1 MSSLR
6 AIWRLSAACW
16 LFAVLALSL
25 PLIRLVG
32 GPRRAHRFFLGWI
45 GAMHR
50 TLNLKVERIGELPD
64 EPSILLGNHPSY
76 LDIFLCYDRRP
87 TAIVAAREF
96 KWFPFVGWAAQAIG
110 TVWVD
115 RKCPESRKQIVPCII
130 DAVKAQRSAFLFP
143 EGRTTDGVLPST
155 VRVGMFK
162 AAAEAGVPVTYVG
175 IRYGNRKA
183 AYYHDL
189 KGGFVPHLLRHLW
202 SLLCEPQIEV
212 SLRYSRPQRLTCPE
226 RGMRRFENFVRW
238 HLRRDVPLTSAHA
251 GFGADRF

>member
-6 AIWRLSAACW
+6 AIWRLTAACW

-25 PLIRLVG
+25 PVIRLVG
-32 GPRRAHRFFLGWI
+32 GQCRAHRLFLAWI

-50 TLNLKVERIGELPD
+50 TLNLQVNRIGELPD
-64 EPSILLGNHPSY
+64 EPTLLLGNHPSY

-110 TVWVD
+110 TVWVH
-115 RKCPESRKQIVPCII
+115 RTCPESRKQIVPRII

-143 EGRTTDGVLPST
+143 EGRTTDGVLPNT
-155 VRVGMFK
+155 VRLGMFK

-189 KGGFVPHLLRHLW
+189 KGGFVLHLLRHLW

-238 HLRRDVPLTSAHA
+238 HLRRDVPLQPAHA
-251 GFGADRF
+251 VYRG

>member
-6 AIWRLSAACW
+6 AIWRLSAASW
-16 LFAVLALSL
+16 LFIVL
-25 PLIRLVG
+25 PLTLPVIRLVSG
-32 GPRRAHRFFLGWI
+32 TRWAHRFFLGWI
-45 GAMHR
+45 GVMHR
-50 TLNLKVERIGELPD
+50 SLNLKVERIGDLPD

-110 TVWVD
+110 AVWVH
-115 RKCPESRKQIVPCII
+115 RKCPESRKQIVPYVI
-130 DAVKAQRSAFLFP
+130 DAVKAQRSAFVFP
-143 EGRTTDGVLPST
+143 EGRTTNGVLPTT

-162 AAAEAGVPVTYVG
+162 AAVEAGVPVTYVA
-175 IRYGNRKA
+175 IRYSSRKA
-183 AYYHDL
+183 AYFHDL
-189 KGGFVPHLLRHLW
+189 KGGFVTHLLKHLW
-202 SLLCEPQIEV
+202 TLLREPQIKV
-212 SLRYSRPQRLTCPE
+212 SMRYSRPQLLTCPE

-238 HLRRDVPLTSAHA
+238 HLRRDVPLRTAHA

>member
-6 AIWRLSAACW
+6 AIWRLSSASW
-16 LFAVLALSL
+16 LFIVLALTL
-25 PLIRLVG
+25 PVIRLVSG
-32 GPRRAHRFFLGWI
+32 TRWAHRFFLGWI
-45 GAMHR
+45 GVMHR
-50 TLNLKVERIGELPD
+50 SLNLKVERIGDLPD

-110 TVWVD
+110 AVWVH
-115 RKCPESRKQIVPCII
+115 RKCPESRKQIVPYVI
-130 DAVKAQRSAFLFP
+130 DAVKAQRSAFVFP
-143 EGRTTDGVLPST
+143 EGRTTNGVLPTT

-162 AAAEAGVPVTYVG
+162 AAAEAGVPVTYVA
-175 IRYGNRKA
+175 IRYSSRKA
-183 AYYHDL
+183 AYFHDL
-189 KGGFVPHLLRHLW
+189 KGGFIPHLLKHLW
-202 SLLCEPQIEV
+202 TLLREPQIKV
-212 SLRYSRPQRLTCPE
+212 SMRYSRPQLLTCPE

-238 HLRRDVPLTSAHA
+238 HLRRDVPLRTAHA

>member
-110 TVWVD
+110 TVWVH
-115 RKCPESRKQIVPCII
+115 RK
-130 DAVKAQRSAFLFP
+130 
-143 EGRTTDGVLPST
+143 
-155 VRVGMFK
+155 
-162 AAAEAGVPVTYVG
+162 
-175 IRYGNRKA
+175 
-183 AYYHDL
+183 
-189 KGGFVPHLLRHLW
+189 
-202 SLLCEPQIEV
+202 
-212 SLRYSRPQRLTCPE
+212 
-226 RGMRRFENFVRW
+226 
-238 HLRRDVPLTSAHA
+238 
-251 GFGADRF
+251 

>member
-6 AIWRLSAACW
+6 AIWRLSAASW
-16 LFAVLALSL
+16 LFIVLALTL
-25 PLIRLVG
+25 PVIRLVSG
-32 GPRRAHRFFLGWI
+32 TRWAHRFFLGWI
-45 GAMHR
+45 GVMHR
-50 TLNLKVERIGELPD
+50 SLNLKVERIGDLPD

-110 TVWVD
+110 AVWVH
-115 RKCPESRKQIVPCII
+115 RKCPESRKQIVPYVI
-130 DAVKAQRSAFLFP
+130 DAVKAQRSAFVFP
-143 EGRTTDGVLPST
+143 EGRTTNGVLPTT

-162 AAAEAGVPVTYVG
+162 AAAEAGVPVTYVA
-175 IRYGNRKA
+175 IRYSTRKA

-202 SLLCEPQIEV
+202 TLLREPQIKV
-212 SLRYSRPQRLTCPE
+212 SMRFSRPQLLTCPE

-238 HLRRDVPLTSAHA
+238 HLRRDVPLRTAHA